1 MIMSAEEVVRAMVEG
16 KPLPEKTLYDLCW
29 HEYRDYWPEIVEVRH
44 DEGLLRDGKQRF
56 FVIFKIENER
66 YFRIYYEK
74 TRDWDRDIYTYPE
87 QVAVEVE
94 PKMRP
99 TEIYYMTK
107 ENI

>member
-1 MIMSAEEVVRAMVEG
+1 MIMNAEEVVKAMVEG
-16 KPLPEKTLYDLCW
+16 KPLSEETLYNLCGRK
-29 HEYRDYWPEIVEVRH
+29 YFPEIVEVRH
-44 DEGLLRDGKQRF
+44 DEGLLRDGKQRI

-74 TRDWDRDIYTYPE
+74 TRDWDRNIYTYPE

-94 PKMRP
+94 PRMRP

>member
-1 MIMSAEEVVRAMVEG
+1 MNAEEVVKAMVEG
-16 KPLPEKTLYDLCW
+16 KPLPEETLYNLCGRK
-29 HEYRDYWPEIVEVRH
+29 YFPEIIEVQH
-44 DEGLLRDGKQRF
+44 DEGLLRDGKQRI

-74 TRDWDRDIYTYPE
+74 TRDWDRNIYTYPE

-94 PKMRP
+94 PRMRP

>member
-1 MIMSAEEVVRAMVEG
+1 MNAEEVVRAMVEG
-16 KPLPEKTLYDLCW
+16 EPLLEETLYNLCVRK
-29 HEYRDYWPEIVEVRH
+29 YFPEIIEVRH
-44 DEGLLRDGKQRF
+44 DEGLLRDGKQRI

-74 TRDWDRDIYTYPE
+74 TRDWDRNIYTYPE

-94 PKMRP
+94 PRMRP

>member
-1 MIMSAEEVVRAMVEG
+1 MNAEEVVKAMVEG
-16 KPLPEKTLYDLCW
+16 KPLPEETLYDLCW
-29 HEYRDYWPEIVEVRH
+29 HEYSPEIVEVRH
-44 DEGLLRDGKQRF
+44 DEGLLRDGKQRI
-56 FVIFKIENER
+56 FVIFKIGNER

-74 TRDWDRDIYTYPE
+74 TRDWDRNIYTYPE

-94 PKMRP
+94 PRMRP

>member
-1 MIMSAEEVVRAMVEG
+1 MNAEEVVKAMVEG
-16 KPLPEKTLYDLCW
+16 KPLPEETLYNLCGRK
-29 HEYRDYWPEIVEVRH
+29 YFPEIIEVRH

-56 FVIFKIENER
+56 FIIFKIENER

-74 TRDWDRDIYTYPE
+74 TRDWDRNIYTYPE

-94 PKMRP
+94 PRMRP
-99 TEIYYMTK
+99 TEIYYMEK

>member
-1 MIMSAEEVVRAMVEG
+1 MNAEEVVKAMVEG
-16 KPLPEKTLYDLCW
+16 KPLPEETLYDLCW
-29 HEYRDYWPEIVEVRH
+29 HEYSPEIIEVQH
-44 DEGLLRDGKQRF
+44 DEGLLRDGKQRI

-74 TRDWDRDIYTYPE
+74 TRDWDRNIYTYPE

-94 PKMRP
+94 PRMRP

>member
-1 MIMSAEEVVRAMVEG
+1 MNAEEVVKAMVEG
-16 KPLPEKTLYDLCW
+16 EPLPEETLYDLCW
-29 HEYRDYWPEIVEVRH
+29 HEYSPEIVEVRH
-44 DEGLLRDGKQRF
+44 DEGLLRYGKQRI

-74 TRDWDRDIYTYPE
+74 TRDWDRNIYTYPE

-94 PKMRP
+94 PRMRP

>member
-1 MIMSAEEVVRAMVEG
+1 MIMNAEEVVKAMVEG
-16 KPLPEKTLYDLCW
+16 KPLSEETLYDLCGRK
-29 HEYRDYWPEIVEVRH
+29 YFPEIVEVRH
-44 DEGLLRDGKQRF
+44 DEGLLRDEKQRI

-74 TRDWDRDIYTYPE
+74 TRDWDRNIYTYPE

-94 PKMRP
+94 PRMRP

>member
-1 MIMSAEEVVRAMVEG
+1 MSMNAEEVVRAMVEG
-16 KPLPEKTLYDLCW
+16 KPLPEETLYDLCW
-29 HEYRDYWPEIVEVRH
+29 HEYSPEIVEVRH
-44 DEGLLRDGKQRF
+44 DEGLLRYGKQRI

-74 TRDWDRDIYTYPE
+74 TRDWDRNIYTYPE

-94 PKMRP
+94 PRMRP